1 MGRFERQDHDGLGVD
16 DVSREGLVVGYEVDR
31 EALHDLTRAEL
42 ETLARALDALGARGA
57 LAELRADIQALL
69 GGALPR
75 QAVGHRSRLSGN
87 NGRGRVL
94 EAGLLC
100 L

>member
-1 MGRFERQDHDGLGVD
+1 MGRFERQDHEGLGVD
-16 DVSREGLVVGYEVDR
+16 DASPEGLVVGYEVDR
-31 EALHDLTRAEL
+31 EALHDLPRAEL
-42 ETLARALDALGARGA
+42 ETLARALGARGA

-69 GGALPR
+69 GGVLPR
-75 QAVGHRSRLSGN
+75 QPVGHRSRLSGN